1 MTRDDIIRLAREAGF
16 IRVVAIEEGG
26 AVTTTVAPIEEL
38 ERFIALYE
46 GRLVERGWR
55 QCADGQ
61 TTTQYCGLLE
71 LAVAAE
77 REACAQACEE
87 AVLKNWHAEDCVAV
101 IRARGEK

>member
-1 MTRDDIIRLAREAGF
+1 VTRDDIIRLAREAGF

-26 AVTTTVAPIEEL
+26 AVTTTVTPIEEL

-55 QCADGQ
+55 QCAEGQ

-71 LAVAAE
+71 LAVTAE
-77 REACAQACEE
+77 REACAELCESIT
-87 AVLKNWHAEDCVAV
+87 WSAEGQFFAKA
-101 IRARGEK
+101 IRARGEQ